1 MLLFTTRAALVLW
14 PVGLKQNSLCGI
26 AGGFASRVALCYWWW
41 VARGAEP
48 AMLPSVIWSCS
59 QGVSGSALQSG
70 HTAERQKFVL
80 CMQVYRVGRM
90 EADSG
95 RCTSDQ
101 MLCHAHRTPQ
111 RWAWR
116 ADHTPWAYKP
126 QHQKTPS
133 GLPCRTAPWSDF
145 LVCTCIQIQLSSY
158 HFY

>member
-1 MLLFTTRAALVLW
+1 
-14 PVGLKQNSLCGI
+14 
-26 AGGFASRVALCYWWW
+26 
-41 VARGAEP
+41 
-48 AMLPSVIWSCS
+48 MLPSVIWSCS

-116 ADHTPWAYKP
+116 ADHTPRAYKP
-126 QHQKTPS
+126 QHQKPPS
-133 GLPCRTAPWSDF
+133 GLPCRRAPWSDF

-158 HFY
+158 NFYQNVTLLAVYHITLSMVQSYYITLTHSQNRGNEQ